1 MPIDETRA
9 DWVNHC
15 SIRTF
20 SGKDFFLHGTDPRE
34 IDIDDIAHALS
45 MVTRFTGH
53 ISRPY
58 SVAEHS
64 ILVMMIVKHMGGS
77 IDNLLQ
83 ALMHDATE
91 AYLSDIAAPFKDEL
105 VNYRTL
111 EGRVA
116 ARIFERFDIDPNFP
130 KIIKDADWIALFV
143 EAISLAPRSQPED
156 WVCWDKYGDQAKQWL
171 EQNGAI
177 PQDLLHPLEM
187 KQMFLNVFDALID
200 ERADENVRQLI

>member
-1 MPIDETRA
+1 
-9 DWVNHC
+9 
-15 SIRTF
+15 
-20 SGKDFFLHGTDPRE
+20 
-34 IDIDDIAHALS
+34 
-45 MVTRFTGH
+45 
-53 ISRPY
+53 
-58 SVAEHS
+58 
-64 ILVMMIVKHMGGS
+64 MMIVQHMGGS
-77 IDNLLQ
+77 LENMLQ

-130 KIIKDADWIALFV
+130 KIIKNAGAGSRY
-143 EAISLAPRSQPED
+143 SLRRLASRRAVAATGGSVGTSMVIRPTGVAGAKRS
-156 WVCWDKYGDQAKQWL
+156 Y
-171 EQNGAI
+171 